1 MPLKTIAAEGN
12 SAARQSDAVKASPVK
27 KNYIMPASQSPMN
40 LDQLFAQ
47 VDLADLASVAG
58 AKLHR
63 TGNTLRGAC
72 PLHKG
77 TNTTAFSIYTDDT
90 GRQRWH
96 CHTGCNA
103 GGDAIDFVRRSKNL
117 DFIEAANYLAD
128 QAGISME
135 KLGIHPLS
143 AQVEADR
150 RMRNDLFAETARC
163 FSDQLW
169 SPAGEAA
176 REYLHERGFT
186 DQTIREANWGFSLS
200 DQSLLTHLQK
210 NKAEITSAREVGILR
225 GGGMDFTANADGKHA
240 SPDGYIIFPHTLN
253 GHVTSFSARALKPID
268 PNDKSRNLPG
278 ERQVYWALVPG
289 DTSLVI
295 VEGQADAE
303 SLRQIGRSSVA
314 LCGIGNLSETDLAR
328 IRKKRVVYLALDH
341 DLLKPDLKANELE
354 KKRLRKIETTDR
366 LCAALGPLSMVI
378 GELPFKDINEWLQN
392 GLTAQAWEAQLKKA
406 RPYLDIMIE
415 QISCMPIVEQDEHIQ
430 KVVHFL
436 AAMPATLQTRYTTVL
451 ERKFGLGRKEIR
463 KMMRAEEQGGSHMS
477 YAEIKDKCLHFMGD
491 PLGNFWARITHE
503 LSVDDGLN
511 PPSVRYQ
518 LQGGL
523 ANGEPLQT
531 VSIDARELGKI
542 EWIPSQWGVRAISN
556 LPPSKGY
563 ILARAIQEVSLE
575 DVIRE
580 RLFTYTGWV
589 EYEGKRGYL
598 TTAGLL
604 TADGLDTSVRVDL
617 GTNNL
622 SHYSLSDPPQ
632 DKDSQQKAVNATLD
646 FLRVGP
652 RSVTAPL
659 WAAMY
664 AAPLTI
670 FRSLNAVI
678 NAYGTT
684 QSGKSTI
691 SHLVLTHFGTGFI
704 QGRDYHA
711 PMDWTSTVTSIEGA
725 MFITKDAPIII
736 DDFAPQFASLSDARD
751 MHRKASLVVRSVGN
765 RSARSRSR
773 ADLSQQTT
781 RFPRGLVLM
790 TAENPLVGQSIVGR
804 VVYVPI
810 APGDILPDGSDADKG
825 ISDRLSALQIQAQ
838 AGLLSQAMSL
848 YIQYLARHWAEIA
861 VFFPSLVDAASEK
874 AREEK
879 ALQNRLPDAFG
890 VLQASQELAL
900 RAFQDMG
907 LLDEATAREIAEENR
922 LALLDLILGQAERI
936 AAESPVRKLF
946 EALGS
951 LLERGKV
958 YLAPRTKT
966 VEFFPPDNAELIGY
980 FDVGNKSTIY
990 LRTDICLAQAKLFWR
1005 GLDQNLDIMP
1015 DALRRQVGQIPNL
1028 LSEKDQR
1035 QTEIIKF
1042 CLGANQRVLMV
1053 DVSKVQELY
1062 GVTLLSSE

>member
-1 MPLKTIAAEGN
+1 MTLKTIAAESK
-12 SAARQSDAVKASPVK
+12 SAAHPWNAVKASSVK
-27 KNYIMPASQSPMN
+27 KDYIMPASHS
-40 LDQLFAQ
+40 LIDIDQLLAQ
-47 VDLADLASVAG
+47 VDLADLVNLAG
-58 AKLHR
+58 AKLQR
-63 TGNTLRGAC
+63 SGADLRGAC

-77 TNTTAFSIYTDDT
+77 KNPTAFSVYKNDA
-90 GRQRWH
+90 GQQRWH
-96 CHTGCNA
+96 CHTGCNTD
-103 GGDAIDFVRRSKNL
+103 GDALDFVRHWKNM
-117 DFIEAANYLAD
+117 DFIEAARWLAEE
-128 QAGISME
+128 AGLNME
-135 KLGIHPLS
+135 KLGIHFQS
-143 AQVEADR
+143 AQVEAER
-150 RMRNDLFAETARC
+150 RKRNDVFAESARC

-176 REYLHERGFT
+176 REYLHQRGFT
-186 DQTIREANWGFSLS
+186 DKTLRESNWGF
-200 DQSLLTHLQK
+200 
-210 NKAEITSAREVGILR
+210 TSSATKLNVDTTRAKELGILR
-225 GGGMDFTANADGKHA
+225 ADGSDFTANANGKKA

-253 GHVTSFSARALKPID
+253 GTITSFSARAVKPID

-278 ERQVYWALVPG
+278 ERQLYWALVPG

-314 LCGIGNLSETDLAR
+314 LCGIGNLPEADLAR

-341 DLLKPDLKANELE
+341 DSLKPDLDEE
-354 KKRLRKIETTDR
+354 KREKIRLHKIETTNR
-366 LCAALGPLSMVI
+366 LCDALGPLSMVI
-378 GELPFKDINEWLQN
+378 GELPFKDLNEWLQN
-392 GLTAQAWEAQLKKA
+392 GLTAQAWETQLATAK
-406 RPYLDIMIE
+406 PYLDILLE
-415 QISCMPIVEQDEHIQ
+415 QISSLPIVEQDEQIQ
-430 KVVHFL
+430 KVTRL
-436 AAMPATLQTRYTTVL
+436 LREMPGTLQTRYMTAL

-463 KMMRAEEQGGSHMS
+463 KMMRGEEQGASNMS

-491 PLGNFWARITHE
+491 PVGNFWARITHE

-518 LQGGL
+518 VQGGL
-523 ANGEPLQT
+523 ANGQALQT
-531 VSIDARELGKI
+531 VSIEARELAKTD
-542 EWIPSQWGVRAISN
+542 WIPSQWGVRAISN
-556 LPPSKGY
+556 LPPSKGH
-563 ILARAIQEVSLE
+563 ILARAIQEVSL
-575 DVIRE
+575 DGVIRE
-580 RLFTYTGWV
+580 RLFTCTGWT
-589 EYEGKRGYL
+589 EYEGRRGYL
-598 TTAGLL
+598 TTSGLL

-622 SHYSLSDPPQ
+622 SHYALSNPPS
-632 DKDSQQKAVNATLD
+632 DKVAQQKAVNATLD

-652 RSVTAPL
+652 RHVTAPL

-678 NAYGTT
+678 NIYGTT
-684 QSGKSTI
+684 QSGKSTV
-691 SHLVLTHFGTGFI
+691 SHLAQTHFGTGFI

-725 MFITKDAPIII
+725 MFTTKDAPIII
-736 DDFAPQFASLSDARD
+736 DDFAPQFASQSDARD

-810 APGDILPDGSDADKG
+810 APGEVLPDGSDTSQCNG
-825 ISDRLSALQIQAQ
+825 DRLSALQIQAQ

-848 YIQYLARHWAEIA
+848 YVQYLARHWAEIA
-861 VFFPSLVDAASEK
+861 VSFPALVDSASEK
-874 AREEK
+874 ARAEK
-879 ALQNRLPDAFG
+879 SLQNRLPDAFG
-890 VLQASQELAL
+890 ILQAAQELAL
-900 RAFQDMG
+900 CAFQELG
-907 LLDEATAREIAEENR
+907 LLDGATAAEIAEENR
-922 LALLDLILGQAERI
+922 LALLEVIVGQAERI

-951 LLERGKV
+951 LLERSKV

-966 VEFFPPDNAELIGY
+966 IDFFPPDGAEQIGY
-980 FDVGNKSTIY
+980 FDVGNRSVIY

-1028 LSEKDQR
+1028 LSEKDMR
-1035 QTEIIKF
+1035 QTEVVKY
-1042 CLGANQRVLMV
+1042 CAGVNHRVLVV
-1053 DVSKVQELY
+1053 DVHKVQELY
-1062 GVTLLSSE
+1062 GVTLSLAE

>member
-1 MPLKTIAAEGN
+1 MTLKTIAAEGN
-12 SAARQSDAVKASPVK
+12 SAAHRTDAAKASPIK
-27 KNYIMPASQSPMN
+27 KNYSIPAAQNTMN
-40 LDQLFAQ
+40 LDQLFAH
-47 VDLADLASVAG
+47 VDLADLAGQAG

-63 TGNTLRGAC
+63 TGNALRSAC

-77 TNTTAFSIYTDDT
+77 KNSTAFSVYTDDN

-103 GGDAIDFVRRSKNL
+103 GGDAIDFVRRWKNL
-117 DFIEAANYLAD
+117 DFIEAARWLAD
-128 QAGISME
+128 HAGLDAE
-135 KLGIHPLS
+135 QLGMNS
-143 AQVEADR
+143 QSTKAEADR
-150 RMRNDLFAETARC
+150 RRRNDLFSEAAGC
-163 FSDQLW
+163 FSGQLW
-169 SPAGEAA
+169 SPSGEAA
-176 REYLHERGFT
+176 RAYLHQRGFT
-186 DQTIREANWGFSLS
+186 DQSLRESNWGFSLS
-200 DQSLLTHLQK
+200 DNKLRSSLTIEH
-210 NKAEITSAREVGILR
+210 IARAKETGILR
-225 GGGMDFTANADGKHA
+225 TDGNDFTANADGRQA
-240 SPDGYIIFPHTLN
+240 SPEGYIIFPHTLN
-253 GHVTSFSARALKPID
+253 GNVNSFSARALKPVD

-278 ERQVYWALVPG
+278 ERQLYWALVPG

-303 SLRQIGRSSVA
+303 SLRQIGHSAVA
-314 LCGIGNLSETDLAR
+314 LCGIGNLSEADLGR

-354 KKRLRKIETTDR
+354 KKRLHKIETTNR
-366 LCAALGPLSMVI
+366 LCAALGPLTMVI
-378 GELPFKDINEWLQN
+378 SELPFKDINEWLQN
-392 GLTAQAWEAQLKKA
+392 GLTSQAWKSQLAAA

-415 QISCMPIVEQDEHIQ
+415 QISTMPIVEQDEQLQ
-430 KVVHFL
+430 KVTHL
-436 AAMPATLQTRYTTVL
+436 LRDMTGSLQTRYMTLL
-451 ERKFGLGRKEIR
+451 ERKFGMGRKEIR
-463 KMMRAEEQGGSHMS
+463 KMMRGEEQGANNMS
-477 YAEIKDKCLHFMGD
+477 YAEIKNKRLFFMGD

-518 LQGGL
+518 IQGGL
-523 ANGEPLQT
+523 ATGEPLQP
-531 VSIDARELGKI
+531 VSIEAKELAKI
-542 EWIPSQWGVRAISN
+542 EWIPSQWGVRAIPN
-556 LPPSKGY
+556 LPPSKGH
-563 ILARAIQEVSLE
+563 ILARAIQEISLD

-580 RLFTYTGWV
+580 RLFTFTGWV

-598 TTAGLL
+598 TASGLL

-622 SHYSLSDPPQ
+622 SHYALSDPPS
-632 DKDSQQKAVNATLD
+632 DKAAQQKAVNATLD

-652 RSVTAPL
+652 RHVTAPL

-670 FRSLNAVI
+670 LRSLNAVV
-678 NAYGTT
+678 NVYGTT
-684 QSGKSTI
+684 QSGKSTM
-691 SHLVLTHFGTGFI
+691 SHLAQTHFGSGFI

-725 MFITKDAPIII
+725 MFIAKDAPIII

-781 RFPRGLVLM
+781 RLPRGLVLM

-810 APGDILPDGSDADKG
+810 APGEVLPDGSDSDKNNG
-825 ISDRLSALQIQAQ
+825 DRLSALQLQAQ
-838 AGLLSQAMSL
+838 AGVLSQAMSL
-848 YIQYLARHWAEIA
+848 YIQYLAKHWSEIS
-861 VFFPSLVDAASEK
+861 VSFPALVESASEK

-879 ALQNRLPDAFG
+879 SLQNRLPDAFG
-890 VLQASQELAL
+890 ILQAAQELAL
-900 RAFQDMG
+900 RAFQELG
-907 LLDEATAREIAEENR
+907 LLDEATAKELAEENR
-922 LALLDLILGQAERI
+922 LALLDVIVGQAERI

-966 VEFFPPDNAELIGY
+966 IDFFPPDGAELIGY
-980 FDVGNKSTIY
+980 FDTAGKSTIY

-1028 LSEKDQR
+1028 LSEKDMR
-1035 QTEIIKF
+1035 QTEILKY
-1042 CLGANQRVLMV
+1042 CLGINQRVLVV

-1062 GVTLLSSE
+1062 GVTLSSVE

>member
-1 MPLKTIAAEGN
+1 M
-12 SAARQSDAVKASPVK
+12 D
-27 KNYIMPASQSPMN
+27 
-40 LDQLFAQ
+40 LDQLLTH
-47 VDLADLASVAG
+47 VDLTQMAGQAG

-77 TNTTAFSIYTDDT
+77 KNPTAFSVYVDDL

-96 CHTGCNA
+96 CHTGCNT
-103 GGDAIDFVRRSKNL
+103 GGDAIDFVRRWKNL
-117 DFIEAANYLAD
+117 DFIEAARFLAE
-128 QAGISME
+128 QAGLSME
-135 KLGIHPLS
+135 NLGIHS
-143 AQVEADR
+143 KSTQIEADHR
-150 RMRNDLFAETARC
+150 RRNDLFAETARC

-169 SPAGEAA
+169 SSVGEAA
-176 REYLHERGFT
+176 REYLHQRGFT
-186 DQTIREANWGFSLS
+186 DQTIRESNWGFTLS
-200 DQSLLTHLQK
+200 DQTLRTNLHVDIIVRAK
-210 NKAEITSAREVGILR
+210 EIGILR
-225 GGGMDFTANADGKHA
+225 ADGLDFTANADGKQA

-253 GHVTSFSARALKPID
+253 GYAAYFSARALKPID

-278 ERQVYWALVPG
+278 ERQLYWALVPG

-303 SLRQIGRSSVA
+303 SLRQIGRSAVA
-314 LCGIGNLSETDLAR
+314 LCGIGNLSEVDLGR
-328 IRKKRVVYLALDH
+328 ISKKRAVYLALDH
-341 DLLKPDLKANELE
+341 DLLKSDLNASE
-354 KKRLRKIETTDR
+354 KEKIRLRKIETTNR
-366 LCAALGPLSMVI
+366 LCTALGPLSMVV

-392 GLTAQAWEAQLKKA
+392 GLTAQAWESQLGKA

-415 QISCMPIVEQDEHIQ
+415 QISSMPIVEQDEHIQ
-430 KVVHFL
+430 KVTHL
-436 AAMPATLQTRYTTVL
+436 LRAMPGTLQTRYMTQL
-451 ERKFGLGRKEIR
+451 ERKIGLGRKEI
-463 KMMRAEEQGGSHMS
+463 KKLMRGEEKGANNMS

-511 PPSVRYQ
+511 SPTVRYQ
-518 LQGGL
+518 VQGGL
-523 ANGEPLQT
+523 ANGEALQT
-531 VSIDARELGKI
+531 VSIEARELAKI
-542 EWIPSQWGVRAISN
+542 EWIPTQWGVRAIPN
-556 LPPSKGY
+556 LPPSKGH
-563 ILARAIQEVSLE
+563 ILARAIQEVSLD

-580 RLFTYTGWV
+580 RLFTFTGWV

-598 TTAGLL
+598 TASGLL
-604 TADGLDTSVRVDL
+604 TADGLDPSVRVDL
-617 GTNNL
+617 GSNNL
-622 SHYSLSDPPQ
+622 SHYALSDPPR
-632 DKDSQQKAVNATLD
+632 DTASQQMAVNASLD

-652 RSVTAPL
+652 RHVTAPL

-670 FRSLNAVI
+670 FRSLNAVV
-678 NAYGTT
+678 NVYGTT
-684 QSGKSTI
+684 QSGKSTL
-691 SHLVLTHFGTGFI
+691 SHLAQTHFGSGFI

-711 PMDWTSTVTSIEGA
+711 PMDWSSTVTSIEGA
-725 MFITKDAPIII
+725 LFTAKDAPIII

-804 VVYVPI
+804 MVYVPI
-810 APGDILPDGSDADKG
+810 APGDVLLDGSNNTYG
-825 ISDRLSALQIQAQ
+825 NNDRLSALQLQAQ

-848 YIQYLARHWAEIA
+848 YIQYLVQHWAEIA
-861 VFFPSLVDAASEK
+861 ISFPTLVDSASEK

-879 ALQNRLPDAFG
+879 LLQNRLPDAFG
-890 VLQASQELAL
+890 ILQAAQELAL

-907 LLDEATAREIAEENR
+907 LLDEATAKELAEENR
-922 LALLDLILGQAERI
+922 IALLDLIVGQAERI

-946 EALGS
+946 EALGG

-966 VEFFPPDNAELIGY
+966 IDFFPPDGAEQIGY
-980 FDVGNKSTIY
+980 YDVADKSVIY
-990 LRTDICLAQAKLFWR
+990 LRTDICLAQAKIFSR
-1005 GLDQNLDIMP
+1005 SLDQNLDIMP
-1015 DALRRQVGQIPNL
+1015 DALRRQMGQIPNL
-1028 LSEKDQR
+1028 LSEKDPR
-1035 QTEIIKF
+1035 QTEVVKY
-1042 CLGANQRVLMV
+1042 CAGVNHRVLVV
-1053 DVSKVQELY
+1053 DVRKVQELY
-1062 GVTLLSSE
+1062 GVTLSSAE